1 MITLNPLRKQPTVGE
16 LKKDYEKIYT
26 EWDLIS
32 VSFYSLIIP
41 SGLSVCYK
49 G

>member
-1 MITLNPLRKQPTVGE
+1 M
-16 LKKDYEKIYT
+16 KKDYEKIDA

-32 VSFYSLIIP
+32 ISFSSLIIP

-49 G
+49 GQNYN